1 MRKYSTLFSFSAL
14 SNGSDESSA
23 IMWLLNIG
31 LMAKHHVVNNAGPPI
46 FFQVSFALVAG
57 FFAADV
63 FLLKS
68 AKGGKKKSK

>member
-1 MRKYSTLFSFSAL
+1 
-14 SNGSDESSA
+14 
-23 IMWLLNIG
+23 MWLLNIG